1 MKLLRSLPKPKR
13 LRLFLVRRVVG
24 NSMLPTLRPNK
35 IVLARCSK
43 NIKPG
48 DVVMLSHD
56 GLEKIKRV
64 KYVSSNDVYV
74 VGDNPAESKDSRTIG
89 SIDRNNV
96 LAKVV
101 WPPV

>member
-1 MKLLRSLPKPKR
+1 MKSVRFLPKPKR

-35 IVLARCSK
+35 IVFARRSK
-43 NIKPG
+43 DIKPG
-48 DVVMLSHD
+48 DIVVLYHD
-56 GLEKIKRV
+56 GLEKVKRV
-64 KYVSSNDVYV
+64 KYVSSSDVFV

-89 SIDRNNV
+89 SVARSNV

-101 WPPV
+101 WPAV

>member
-1 MKLLRSLPKPKR
+1 MKSLRSLPKPKR
-13 LRLFLVRRVVG
+13 LRLLLIRRVVG

-35 IVLARCSK
+35 IIFAWRSK
-43 NIKPG
+43 DIKPG
-48 DVVMLSHD
+48 DVVVLRHD

-101 WPPV
+101 WPAV